1 MGKLRLRGIR
11 DLPKVTYSIRGLA
24 QTETPGPDVSLAR
37 APISPSGLENAEPE
51 KDI

>member
-1 MGKLRLRGIR
+1 MGKLRFRGIR
-11 DLPKVTYSIRGLA
+11 DLPKVTHSVRGLA
-24 QTETPGPDVSLAR
+24 QTETPGLDVHLAW